1 MTTRRNFLKTAPI
14 AAMGVTGLVLDAK
27 AAVVPGLV
35 EEVTKFSHTFPNAV
49 VVTHTGQKLR
59 FYDDLV
65 KDKVVM
71 INFMSIENE
80 VNYPITERLA
90 KVADLLGDKLG
101 RDVFMVSITRDPA
114 KDSIN
119 RLKDFAAKY
128 GLREGWSFIRPDI
141 SALGAL
147 EERVYHHESHAPG
160 QSSNNAINSPTSR
173 KVDIVFYG
181 NGRAGLWGTFPVD
194 ILAEDAVRRI
204 SWVMPTPMPT
214 GELHRAGPRQLS
226 GRGHSSDNRQA

>member
-14 AAMGVTGLVLDAK
+14 AAIGATGLALDAK
-27 AAVVPGLV
+27 AVMGPGLA
-35 EEVTKFSHTFPNAV
+35 EGATKLTHTFPNTV

-71 INFMSIENE
+71 INFMTIDNE

-101 RDVFMVSITRDPA
+101 RDVFMVSVTRNPA
-114 KDSIN
+114 TDSID
-119 RLKDFAAKY
+119 RLKNFASQY
-128 GLREGWSFIRPDI
+128 GLRNGWSFIRADI
-141 SALGAL
+141 TSLGVL
-147 EERVYHHESHAPG
+147 EERVYHHQSHTAG
-160 QSSNNAINSPTSR
+160 QSSNNVVNSSTSR
-173 KVDIVFYG
+173 KVDIIFYG
-181 NGRAGLWGTFPVD
+181 NGRTDLWGTYPVD

-204 SWVMPTPMPT
+204 SWVMPSPTST
-214 GELHRAGPRQLS
+214 GEVHRAGPRQLS
-226 GRGHSSDNRQA
+226 ERGYSSDNRQT

>member
-14 AAMGVTGLVLDAK
+14 AAVGVTGLALDAK

-35 EEVTKFSHTFPNAV
+35 EETTKFSHTFPNAR

-71 INFMSIENE
+71 INFMSIDNE
-80 VNYPITERLA
+80 VNYPVTAQLA

-101 RDVFMVSITRDPA
+101 RDVFMVSVTRNPA
-114 KDSIN
+114 IDSIE
-119 RLKDFAAKY
+119 RLRNFASQH
-128 GLREGWSFIRPDI
+128 GLREGWTFVRADI
-141 SALGAL
+141 AALGAL
-147 EERVYHHESHAPG
+147 EERVYHHNSHAAG
-160 QSSNNAINSPTSR
+160 QSSNNATHSSVSR

-181 NGRAGLWGTFPVD
+181 NGRAGLWSTFPVD

-204 SWVMPTPMPT
+204 SWVMPSPAPT
-214 GELHRAGPRQLS
+214 GELHRAGPRQLT
-226 GRGHSSDNRQA
+226 GRGYSSDNRQA